1 MSSASPRE
9 IVDVLGDNKF
19 AMQLLPALKNACI
32 LKLIYDIV
40 IDVSNCFGIIKN
52 IFGVDENEWYTHIKW
67 IWTE

>member
-1 MSSASPRE
+1 MASPRE

-40 IDVSNCFGIIKN
+40 IDVSNCFEIIKN
-52 IFGVDENEWYTHIKW
+52 IFGVDENE
-67 IWTE
+67 

>member
-1 MSSASPRE
+1 MASPRE

-40 IDVSNCFGIIKN
+40 IDVINCFGIIMN
-52 IFGVDENEWYTHIKW
+52 IFGVDENE
-67 IWTE
+67 

>member
-1 MSSASPRE
+1 
-9 IVDVLGDNKF
+9 
-19 AMQLLPALKNACI
+19 MQLLPALKNACI
-32 LKLIYDIV
+32 QKLIYDIV